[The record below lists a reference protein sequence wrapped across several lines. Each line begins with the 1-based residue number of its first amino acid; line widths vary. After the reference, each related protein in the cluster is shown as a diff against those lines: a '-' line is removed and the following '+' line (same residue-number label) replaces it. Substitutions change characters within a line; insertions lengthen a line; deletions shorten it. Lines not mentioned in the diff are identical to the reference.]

1 MQVKHWR
8 PGWKM
13 ETSDGTDITQRVL
26 IGTTE
31 VQYDLSCSTVHMLVM
46 FLLLDVIETQR
57 KYVEPPT
64 QQRSL
69 LSPNDY
75 QLG

>member
-1 MQVKHWR
+1 MK
-8 PGWKM
+8 
-13 ETSDGTDITQRVL
+13 
-26 IGTTE
+26 

-46 FLLLDVIETQR
+46 LDVTETQR

-64 QQRSL
+64 QQWSF